1 MARGD
6 GAARSSELSAR
17 AARLHQELRVVG
29 PPPPTRVGALRAG
42 LSLLAPLAILAVAG
56 RLDLGLYATFG
67 ALTGVHGGVVAYGGR
82 WRMQAA
88 CGGVL
93 ALSVL
98 VGSACAIEV
107 SPAWGPWAVVPLAA
121 VWAALAAAGSD
132 RWGWLPPGPM
142 FSVFAVASCASV
154 PLPADHLPAVLLT
167 VLGAA
172 AWAFGL
178 ALIEELLVPRLRA
191 APPRPLARPRQ
202 PAARERIHLLRCA
215 AAVAVAGLV
224 MTAVGADH
232 PYWAMVSA
240 VVPFAR
246 PGLRFQVARAIHRVV
261 GTLLGLGL
269 AAPLLW
275 ADLPPFAVVLL
286 LAVLQVGIELVIT
299 RHYGWAMLLITP
311 LALLAIQLAHPT
323 PVGPLLAS
331 RFVETLVGAAIGLLT
346 AVLTRQRRA

>member
-1 MARGD
+1 VARGD
-6 GAARSSELSAR
+6 DAGSELSAR
-17 AARLHQELRVVG
+17 AARLHDELRTVG
-29 PPPPTRVGALRAG
+29 PPPPTRGGAVRAG
-42 LSLLAPLAILAVAG
+42 LSLLVPLTVLAATG

-67 ALTGVHGGVVAYGGR
+67 ALTGVHGGAIAYRGR

-88 CGGVL
+88 CGAVL

-98 VGSACAIEV
+98 VGSLFAVEV
-107 SPAWGPWAVVPLAA
+107 PAVTERWAVVALAA

-142 FSVFAVASCASV
+142 FPVFAIASCASV
-154 PLPADHLPAVLLT
+154 PLPADHLPLVALT

-172 AWAFGL
+172 AGAFAL
-178 ALIEELLVPRLRA
+178 ALAEELVVPRLRE
-191 APPRPLARPRQ
+191 APERPPARPRQ
-202 PAARERIHLLRCA
+202 SPARERIHLVRC
-215 AAVAVAGLV
+215 AVAVAAAGAL

-246 PGLRFQVARAIHRVV
+246 PGLRFQVARGIHRVV

-275 ADLPPFAVVLL
+275 ADLPPVAVVLL
-286 LAVLQVGIELVIT
+286 LAALQVGIELVIT

-323 PVGPLLAS
+323 PIGPLLAS
-331 RFVETLVGAAIGLLT
+331 RFVETLVGAAVGMLT
-346 AVLTRQRRA
+346 AWLTRQRR